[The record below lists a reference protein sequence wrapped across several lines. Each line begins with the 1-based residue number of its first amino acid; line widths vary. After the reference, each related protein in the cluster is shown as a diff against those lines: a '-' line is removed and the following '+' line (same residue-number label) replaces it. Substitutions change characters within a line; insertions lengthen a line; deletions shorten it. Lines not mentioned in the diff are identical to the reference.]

1 MKPKIFSK
9 TFYIAIGIV
18 LGLVVI
24 AFLLINAPFTPP
36 NQKQSSNKSQQTFFI
51 LSDTH
56 FLAPELHDDGK
67 AFTFIKGT
75 AAGKDLDYQKASLE
89 AFVATALRDKPDGI
103 IITGDLTLNGEK
115 ISAEKMV
122 QLFAPLADAK
132 IPLYCIPGNH
142 DIHDGWARK
151 YQGSEQKNTP
161 QISPEDFKKIFSQ
174 GYQNALATAPED
186 LSYSLSINADYRLI
200 LLDSNLYTRDDSGSQ
215 PVTQGKLRDSTLK
228 WLKEQLEAAKEAK
241 QHSLLFIHHNLLKHN
256 PTVYKGYVLE
266 NAETVKKLLKD
277 YDVPAVF
284 SGHIH
289 AQDIMQ
295 EDGLTEIVSSS
306 FAIIDHG
313 YGVLTLSDSKIDYQR
328 KTISVSSWAK
338 SQTNL
343 DEKLKK
349 KLSQHDD
356 YLYHL
361 FDQDGQRLAYQTLME
376 QGIYDEKTLEPVA
389 QFVGQTNIDYFRGTD
404 FISDE
409 KLQTLKQ
416 QSGYQLLAKHS
427 DFLKDY
433 VDFALQDHNLNDQK
447 WRHRY

>member
-1 MKPKIFSK
+1 MKSKIFSK
-9 TFYIAIGIV
+9 TFYITIGIV
-18 LGLVVI
+18 FGLVVI
-24 AFLLINAPFTPP
+24 AFLLINAPFTPL

-75 AAGKDLDYQKASLE
+75 AAGKDLDYQEASLK

-151 YQGSEQKNTP
+151 YQGSEQKTTP

-228 WLKEQLEAAKEAK
+228 WLREQLEAAKEAK

-416 QSGYQLLAKHS
+416 QSGYQLLAKNS

-447 WRHRY
+447 WQHRY

>member
-9 TFYIAIGIV
+9 TFYITIGIV
-18 LGLVVI
+18 LGIVVI
-24 AFLLINAPFTPP
+24 AFLLINTPFTPP

-151 YQGSEQKNTP
+151 YQGSEQKTTP

-228 WLKEQLEAAKEAK
+228 WLREQLEAAKEAK

>member
-1 MKPKIFSK
+1 M
-9 TFYIAIGIV
+9 
-18 LGLVVI
+18 I

-151 YQGSEQKNTP
+151 YQGSEQKTTP

-228 WLKEQLEAAKEAK
+228 WLREQLEAAKEAK

-416 QSGYQLLAKHS
+416 QSGYQLLAKNS